1 MTKEACQ
8 RHDDQTNDLWLDPGL
23 KKTNQPNKK
32 QLLEKSLRKMNAYRI
47 PLEEHAIIISLGTP
61 NSLWVEVA
69 L

>member
-1 MTKEACQ
+1 
-8 RHDDQTNDLWLDPGL
+8 
-23 KKTNQPNKK
+23 
-32 QLLEKSLRKMNAYRI
+32 MNAYRI